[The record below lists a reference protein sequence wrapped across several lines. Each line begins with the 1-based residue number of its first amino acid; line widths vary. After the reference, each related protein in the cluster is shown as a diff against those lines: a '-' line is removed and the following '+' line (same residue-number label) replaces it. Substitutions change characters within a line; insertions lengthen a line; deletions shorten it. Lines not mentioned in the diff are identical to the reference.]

1 MKSVQKTLWFLVA
14 AFVIM
19 AVAEED
25 LDALNEKLK
34 DLGHKIE
41 KAVETEGDVIVLT
54 EDNFDQVMKDNRFV
68 LVEFYAP
75 WCGHCKKLAPGKC
88 NYI

>member
-19 AVAEED
+19 AVAKED